1 MPLRGIR
8 PPLASGAGAAGGS
21 LTSLPSAVDVRATST
36 PRATLARAV
45 RLPTAIRV
53 AAGAA
58 LVAGIAAPLARRRL
72 KLPPPVVT
80 GTAALAPLALCV
92 LVPRSRGRDIATCG
106 LQMWAYVATYQMPND
121 DPEVLERRVHVRY
134 PVVADKR

>member
-1 MPLRGIR
+1 VAR
-8 PPLASGAGAAGGS
+8 LAS
-21 LTSLPSAVDVRATST
+21 
-36 PRATLARAV
+36 AV

-58 LVAGIAAPLARRRL
+58 LVAGIAAPLVRRRL

-80 GTAALAPLALCV
+80 GTAALAPFALCV
-92 LVPRSRGRDIATCG
+92 LVPRSRKRDVAVVV

-121 DPEVLERRVHVRY
+121 DPAALERRVRIAYPGVRPSSIRPCAAAY
-134 PVVADKR
+134 HGGAVGIAQ